1 MIARTVS
8 LLLLAVGLAAL
19 PASAAARKNSVTP
32 AGWAVRPAGAEIS
45 VAKSTQGFQGPLGSA
60 LSPSGNKLLSVS
72 SAATRVNSADLFD
85 LRKRVRTGTVPY
97 DSRKGIGE
105 AVFYG
110 VVFSPGGKRAW
121 ASGGGQNVVHVYDV
135 GKTLRETGQIPTP
148 YFPAGIAYSCGRHDR
163 RGDPELCNGSDED
176 CDGSVDDGCPAGI
189 LPTQPTPGTT
199 FAAASWIIRP
209 SYMSRRMFA
218 S

>member
-1 MIARTVS
+1 MISRAVS

-19 PASAAARKNSVTP
+19 PASAAAARKDRVTP

-60 LSPSGNKLLSVS
+60 LSPSGRKLMSVS
-72 SAATRVNSADLFD
+72 SAATRINSADLFD

-121 ASGGGQNVVHVYDV
+121 ASGGGQNVVHVYTV
-135 GKTLRETGQIPTP
+135 GKGLREDGTIPVP
-148 YFPAGIAYSCGRHDR
+148 NFPAGLAYGKTP
-163 RGDPELCNGSDED
+163 RGDRIYVANNLSG
-176 CDGSVDDGCPAGI
+176 PAGASNPPVA
-189 LPTQPTPGTT
+189 PTT
-199 FAAASWIIRP
+199 R
-209 SYMSRRMFA
+209 SRR
-218 S
+218 